1 MPPPNLAEAAKGIA
15 KEVLKDANKP
25 LPPAPSSKGDAGPST
40 PKQKALPARPG
51 IGSRATSYQSA
62 VSQASNTELD
72 VDGTTGQN
80 TPRPL
85 LDGRSFSLTTNL
97 PRNDTP
103 TTEES
108 DNVSPKTTM
117 NGNPDPRPAALQLPD
132 RSIKKMPSSKDVNKK
147 GKEKDRDEKGRK
159 GKDKERKR
167 EKDRGPSMVD
177 GVDGGKDRE
186 RSNSVVRDP
195 MFGECANDAIELRK
209 DRIERDKE
217 KK

>member
-1 MPPPNLAEAAKGIA
+1 
-15 KEVLKDANKP
+15 
-25 LPPAPSSKGDAGPST
+25 
-40 PKQKALPARPG
+40 
-51 IGSRATSYQSA
+51 

-72 VDGTTGQN
+72 VDGTTGQS
-80 TPRPL
+80 TPQPL
-85 LDGRSFSLTTNL
+85 LDGRSFSLSTNL
-97 PRNDTP
+97 PRNDAA
-103 TTEES
+103 TTEEP
-108 DNVSPKTTM
+108 DNISPKPTM
-117 NGNPDPRPAALQLPD
+117 NGNSDPRSAALQLPD
-132 RSIKKMPSSKDVNKK
+132 RSVKKMPSSKDVNKK

-177 GVDGGKDRE
+177 GVDEGKDRERE